1 MQRVSDS
8 GAAVLSERVWIFFPG
23 GNRMN
28 AEALSV
34 FVQLSLSP
42 GTVKLIPHKNQ
53 YLMSTFYC
61 FFFFSLSFSNMSL
74 DEACV

>member
-1 MQRVSDS
+1 MQRVSVS
-8 GAAVLSERVWIFFPG
+8 GAAVLSESVWIFFPG
-23 GNRMN
+23 GNRET

-42 GTVKLIPHKNQ
+42 GTVKLILHKNQ
-53 YLMSTFYC
+53 YLMSTFYYALLL
-61 FFFFSLSFSNMSL
+61 FHMSS